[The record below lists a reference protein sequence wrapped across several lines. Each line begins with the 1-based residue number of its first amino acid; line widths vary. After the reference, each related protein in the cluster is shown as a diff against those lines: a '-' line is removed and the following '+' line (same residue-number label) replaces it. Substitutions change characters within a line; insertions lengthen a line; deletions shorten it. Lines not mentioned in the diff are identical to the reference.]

1 MSEKSLMERIRE
13 SADQRRMGLNAYL
26 RYAKQADNN
35 LSSDEQWDAA
45 NVKNALK
52 RDVKRIM
59 R

>member
-35 LSSDEQWDAA
+35 LSSDEQWAVLNMKA
-45 NVKNALK
+45 ALK
-52 RDVKRIM
+52 RYGR
-59 R
+59 RA